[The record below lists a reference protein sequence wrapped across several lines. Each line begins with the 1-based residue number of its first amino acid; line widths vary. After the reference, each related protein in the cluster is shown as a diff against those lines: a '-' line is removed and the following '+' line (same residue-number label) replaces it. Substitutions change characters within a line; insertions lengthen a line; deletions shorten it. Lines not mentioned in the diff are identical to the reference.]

1 MNTPLTPKQDAIL
14 RFIQDYSA
22 ENQVPPTLREIGHAF
37 DLSVGTVQDQV
48 EALRR
53 KGYLTREASRSRGV
67 RLPTQ
72 SHQVPILGRV
82 FAGTM
87 HAAYEDVEGH
97 LAVEKGTSVI
107 DMFALRV
114 RGDSMINAGIHD
126 GDHVIV
132 RRHADASD
140 GDIVVARLEDET
152 TVKRLR
158 TRGKEPRL
166 CPENPAYR
174 DITGPFEILGVVVEL
189 RRRLK

>member
-1 MNTPLTPKQDAIL
+1 MNTALTPKQESIL

-22 ENQVPPTLREIGHAF
+22 ENQVPPTLREIGRAF

-53 KGYLTREASRSRGV
+53 KGFLTREASRARGM
-67 RLPTQ
+67 RLPSGQ
-72 SHQVPILGRV
+72 NQVPILGRV
-82 FAGTM
+82 FAGTL

-97 LAVEKGTSVI
+97 LAVEKSARMA
-107 DMFALRV
+107 DLFALRV
-114 RGDSMINAGIHD
+114 RGDSMTGAGIHD

-132 RRHADASD
+132 RRQPDAAD

-158 TRGKEPRL
+158 ARGGPPVL
-166 CPENPAYR
+166 HPENPAYG
-174 DITGPFEILGVVVEL
+174 DIAGPFDIIGVVIEL
-189 RRRLK
+189 RRRFK